1 MEYTIEKI
9 QEEEAI
15 FAGFSVKKTWKEMAE
30 MFPGPVKAE
39 KIEVTEEEYEKELE
53 RLSES
58 YQMEIDK
65 LKEMIAGNDKAVEQ
79 IKEDLAMQ
87 KAIDFVVSNAKEA

>member
-39 KIEVTEEEYEKELE
+39 K
-53 RLSES
+53 
-58 YQMEIDK
+58 
-65 LKEMIAGNDKAVEQ
+65 KAKAHKKVSL
-79 IKEDLAMQ
+79 LAIVAML
-87 KAIDFVVSNAKEA
+87 F